1 MSQDFSVQGYSRDQY
16 MIPRGGTTG
25 DLPPCDD
32 GHGTRD
38 VSNWHLVIVLLYLQL
53 LVLSELWPPRLE
65 VQSTS
70 RPVGR
75 REALRMRKRRR
86 KKKDMKERRERRRDK
101 GIIDKKRGEIG
112 RGRKRERK
120 AIELGGLCSL
130 VFLTLLTGT
139 HHERHESWA
148 RDLREKQHISTKNTA
163 LSIPPLPTQSFY
175 YRGVEEGKERTE
187 RRKERMGER
196 GGGKRRKRTRTCYP
210 VSH

>member
-101 GIIDKKRGEIG
+101 GIIDKRRGVKLGEEG
-112 RGRKRERK
+112 REREK
-120 AIELGGLCSL
+120 PLNWGGYAHLFFWHCSL
-130 VFLTLLTGT
+130 GHITRGMKVGPEIWERNNTFQPRTQLCRFLPSLPSL
-139 HHERHESWA
+139 
-148 RDLREKQHISTKNTA
+148 ST
-163 LSIPPLPTQSFY
+163 I
-175 YRGVEEGKERTE
+175 EE
-187 RRKERMGER
+187 
-196 GGGKRRKRTRTCYP
+196 
-210 VSH
+210 